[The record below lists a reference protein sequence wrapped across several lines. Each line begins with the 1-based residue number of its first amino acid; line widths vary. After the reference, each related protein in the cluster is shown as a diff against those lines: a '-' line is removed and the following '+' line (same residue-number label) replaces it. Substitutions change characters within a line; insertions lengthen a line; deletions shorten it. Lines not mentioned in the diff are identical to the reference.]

1 MLSTS
6 IYIYICICWL
16 ISIIACAALL
26 LGTLAFRPSS
36 SSRSAWRVTL
46 FSSAMGSRDWA
57 MCHWCE
63 YWVSQPYMHDFE
75 DDKFGALCDWCDTF
89 WANGMVPM
97 GLKHWWCTV
106 PNERSA
112 VLEVLRKRKATLP
125 ESVMWHIVLFA
136 THPNKTVTVSDH
148 VQHWR
153 RWVA

>member
-1 MLSTS
+1 MLSTYIY

-36 SSRSAWRVTL
+36 SSRPAWRVTV

-63 YWVSQPYMHDFE
+63 YWVSQPHMHDFE
-75 DDKFGALCDWCDTF
+75 DDNFGALCEWCDTF
-89 WANGMVPM
+89 WAEGMVPM
-97 GLKHWWCTV
+97 GPKHWWCTV

-112 VLEVLRKRKATLP
+112 AL
-125 ESVMWHIVLFA
+125 WHIALFA
-136 THPNKTVTVSDH
+136 THPNTTDSLIGGQLSTILVSDSGGG
-148 VQHWR
+148 QHR
-153 RWVA
+153 DSL